1 MAKLIRT
8 SPFKCRMWALHDRLE
23 DECDSAATRQL
34 IESIRQH
41 GQKQPALG
49 RRLKPNSDGAEV
61 ELIYGARR
69 LAAARELG
77 VELLVELRDIDDHSA
92 LIEMDIENRLREDI
106 SPYERG
112 LSYRRWL
119 NQRLFATQSDL
130 AKDIGVSEA
139 QVSRLLRF
147 AELSTIV
154 VSAFDSHRDIKEDW
168 AGNLARF
175 CKLPEH
181 RDGIHRRARKIAAMA
196 CKPSADEVY
205 NYLISDGH
213 NVLARTRVKDEVVKS
228 RAGHPLFRIGV
239 RARAI
244 HLILPRVLVKGD
256 TLRRIAEDMRSSL
269 EAAPSPRRRNNDA

>member
-1 MAKLIRT
+1 MAQLVRI
-8 SPFKCRMWALHDRLE
+8 SPFKCRMWALHDRLA

-34 IESIRQH
+34 LESIRQH
-41 GQKQPALG
+41 GQKQPVLG
-49 RRLKPNSDGAEV
+49 RRLTPNSDGAEI

-77 VELLVELRDIDDHSA
+77 VELLIELRDIDDHSA

-112 LSYRRWL
+112 LSYRSWL
-119 NQRLFATQSDL
+119 TQGLFATQSDL
-130 AKDIGVSEA
+130 AREIGVSEA
-139 QVSRLLRF
+139 QISRLLRF
-147 AELSTIV
+147 AELPATV

-181 RDGIHRRARKIAAMA
+181 RDGIHRRARKLAAMA
-196 CKPSADEVY
+196 CKPSPDDVY
-205 NYLISDGH
+205 NHLISDGH
-213 NVLARTRVKDEVVKS
+213 QVLARTRVKDEVVKS

-256 TLRRIAEDMRSSL
+256 TLRRIAEDMRSRL
-269 EAAPSPRRRNNDA
+269 EAAQPPPRGNSDA